1 VAQLGQPPN
10 PRKLMQKKVG
20 LSTKIITGQSG
31 FWIPPV
37 AARPL
42 VEATFARQ
50 IATFRQYGQY

>member
-1 VAQLGQPPN
+1 
-10 PRKLMQKKVG
+10 MQKKVG